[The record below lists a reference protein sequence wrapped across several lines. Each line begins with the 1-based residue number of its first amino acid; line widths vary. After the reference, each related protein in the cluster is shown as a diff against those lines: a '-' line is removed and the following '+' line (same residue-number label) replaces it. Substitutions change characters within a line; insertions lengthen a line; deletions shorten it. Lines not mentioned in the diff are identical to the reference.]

1 MTMKE
6 QYAHLSDEEL
16 LTSLTVSDDRKAF
29 ETLYFRYSIR
39 IFDYVHA
46 RVNDRYTAQE
56 IVQELFVGLW
66 QKRESLAIQTC
77 RAYLFSAARNL
88 VISHHRQEMAR
99 EARQQSWATERRHE
113 EELTYQETI
122 AQDLH
127 DRYQEGLKLLPEKC
141 QRVFT
146 LSRDGLTN
154 REVAERLY
162 ISEKTVEQHI
172 TKALRFLKVYL
183 REHLAY
189 SLAFLLFF

>member
-1 MTMKE
+1 METP
-6 QYAHLSDEEL
+6 YAHLSDEEL

-29 ETLYFRYSIR
+29 EVLYLRYSSR

-66 QKRESLAIQTC
+66 QKRGSLSVNNC
-77 RAYLFSAARNL
+77 RAYLFSATKNL
-88 VISHHRQEMAR
+88 VISHHRQEISRAT
-99 EARQQSWATERRHE
+99 RQQNWAAERWPAE
-113 EELTYQETI
+113 EVTYQETV
-122 AQDLH
+122 AQDLRI
-127 DRYQEGLKLLPEKC
+127 RYREGLKLLPDKC

-154 REVAERLY
+154 REVADQLN

-183 REHLAY
+183 KEHLAY
-189 SLAFLLFF
+189 LAVLASFF